1 MTTYTISR
9 DGEQFG
15 PYSPED
21 LHAYIDSGHVLQT
34 DLAWKEGMANWLP
47 ISQIYP
53 STVKNPAPPP
63 RLSQPNAAAANNPA
77 HQSALSHHN
86 LDQYNPSFSQ
96 EVIPLPPSLHWGLVL
111 LFAMLTFGIFA
122 MVWVFIQQSWIKRI
136 SPETAT
142 SGTLCLIGYVVLFIV
157 ANIFQANGNLPL
169 YLILLIA
176 SIILFLSWAFGA
188 ANAMR
193 SYYNQSEPIGLKLS
207 GPMVFFFNVY
217 YLQHHMSRIANWKK
231 TGYLT
236 PQY

>member
-15 PYSPED
+15 PYSTED
-21 LHAYIDSGHVLQT
+21 LGAYINSGHVLQT

-53 STVKNPAPPP
+53 SAVKNPAPPP
-63 RLSQPNAAAANNPA
+63 RPSQPNAALANNPA
-77 HQSALSHHN
+77 HQSALS
-86 LDQYNPSFSQ
+86 NPSLSQ
-96 EVIPLPPSLHWGLVL
+96 SAMPLPPSLHWGLVMLFSL
-111 LFAMLTFGIFA
+111 LTLGIYNLI
-122 MVWVFIQQSWIKRI
+122 WVFIQQSWIQRI

-142 SGTLCLIGYVVLFIV
+142 SGTLCLIGYVVLFIA
-157 ANIFQANGNLPL
+157 ANIFQANGNLLL

-176 SIILFLSWAFGA
+176 SIILFWSWAFGA

-193 SYYNQSEPIGLKLS
+193 GYYNQTEPIGLKLS
-207 GPMVFFFNVY
+207 GPMVFFFFNLY
-217 YLQHHMSRIANWKK
+217 IQHHMTRIANWKK

-236 PQY
+236 PQ